1 MKDIDLVS
9 KNLWRKPL
17 RTVLLLVSI
26 FMAFLI
32 FTLLV
37 GFNFA
42 YEKTLETTS
51 LANRLVVSNK
61 INFTQPLP
69 IAYVNRVARVEGVVD
84 YTHQSWMGAYYQDQS
99 RSQFVGFAVDPA
111 SFVRVYADQ
120 LKMPEDQK
128 GAFVSERT
136 GMIVGKQLADQYGWK
151 IGQTVPISSNIFTQA
166 SGRRA
171 WDMKVVGIFEGPNP
185 SDNTR
190 VIYANY
196 DYFNETRS
204 FGRDVIG
211 QIAVLTASPDIND
224 RVAQAIDANFA
235 NSAAE
240 TATVDEKTF
249 SRAFLAQAGDI
260 NFIIGLVVGA
270 AFLAILMIVGNTMVT
285 AVRERT
291 KEIGVMKTLG
301 FSGPR
306 VLRMV
311 LGESLLLSFWGAIAG
326 VVAGAFLM
334 KAVETSA
341 PFGALDLQP
350 TVVVIALAL
359 ALLLG
364 LVTGLIPALGALRM
378 RIVDAMTAR

>member
-1 MKDIDLVS
+1 MRDLDLVS

-17 RTVLLLVSI
+17 RTILLLVSI

-32 FTLLV
+32 FTILV

-42 YEKTLETTS
+42 YERTLETTS

-69 IAYVNRVARVEGVVD
+69 IAYLNRVAQVDGVVD
-84 YTHQSWMGAYYQDQS
+84 YTHQSWMGAYFQDQARS
-99 RSQFVGFAVDPA
+99 RFVGFAVEPE
-111 SFVRVYADQ
+111 SFVRVFADQ
-120 LKMPEDQK
+120 LKMPDDQK
-128 GAFVSERT
+128 KAFISERT
-136 GMIVGKQLADQYGWK
+136 GMIVGKTVADLYGWK
-151 IGQTVPISSNIFTQA
+151 VGQTVPISSDIFSQTN
-166 SGRRA
+166 GRSA
-171 WDMKVVGIFEGPNP
+171 WDMKIVGIFSGPNP
-185 SDNTR
+185 ADNTS

-196 DYFNETRS
+196 AYFNETRT
-204 FGRDVIG
+204 FGRDQIG
-211 QIAVLTASPDIND
+211 QIAVLTASSNLND
-224 RVAQAIDANFA
+224 RVAQAIDAGFA
-235 NSAAE
+235 NSPSE
-240 TATVDEKTF
+240 TSTVDEKSF
-249 SRAFLAQAGDI
+249 SRAFLAQAGDL

-301 FSGPR
+301 FTGPR

-311 LGESLLLSFWGAIAG
+311 LGESVLLALWGAIAG
-326 VVAGAFLM
+326 VLAGAGMM
-334 KAVETSA
+334 KVLEKVA

-350 TVVVIALAL
+350 PVVVIALAL
-359 ALLLG
+359 ALALG
-364 LVTGLIPALGALRM
+364 LVTGLIPAIGALRM

>member
-1 MKDIDLVS
+1 MTDFDLVA

-32 FTLLV
+32 FTILV

-42 YEKTLETTS
+42 YERSLETTS

-69 IAYVNRVARVEGVVD
+69 ISYVNRVARVDGVKD
-84 YTHQSWMGAYYQDQS
+84 YTFQSWMGAYYQDQARS
-99 RSQFVGFAVDPA
+99 RFVGFAVDPE

-120 LKMPEDQK
+120 IKMPDAQK
-128 GAFVSERT
+128 KAFVAERT
-136 GMIVGKQLADQYGWK
+136 GMIIGKTLADLYGWK

-166 SGRRA
+166 NGRSA
-171 WDMKVVGIFEGPNP
+171 WDMKIVGIFSGPNP
-185 SDNTR
+185 ADNTS

-196 DYFNETRS
+196 GYFNETRS
-204 FGRDVIG
+204 FSRDQIG
-211 QIAVLTASPDIND
+211 QIAVLTTSPAIND
-224 RVAQAIDANFA
+224 RVAQAIDGGFA
-235 NSAAE
+235 NSPAE

-301 FSGPR
+301 FTGPR
-306 VLRMV
+306 VLRLV
-311 LGESLLLSFWGAIAG
+311 LAESVLLAIWGAAAGVIAG
-326 VVAGAFLM
+326 AALL
-334 KAVETSA
+334 KAVEKVA

-350 TVVVIALAL
+350 VVAVIALAL
-359 ALLLG
+359 ALTLG
-364 LVTGLIPALGALRM
+364 LVTGVIPAVGALRM

>member
-1 MKDIDLVS
+1 MRDFDLVS

-17 RTVLLLVSI
+17 RTILLLVSI
-26 FMAFLI
+26 FMAFMI

-51 LANRLVVSNK
+51 RANRLVVSNK

-69 IAYVNRVARVEGVVD
+69 IAYVNRVARVEGVSD
-84 YTHQSWMGAYYQDQS
+84 LTHQSWMGAFFQDRARS
-99 RSQFVGFAVDPA
+99 RFVGFAVEPE
-111 SFVRVYADQ
+111 SFLRVYDDQ
-120 LKMPEDQK
+120 VLMPAEQK
-128 GAFVSERT
+128 RAFIAERT
-136 GMIVGKQLADQYGWK
+136 GLIVGKQVAERYGWK
-151 IGQTVPISSNIFTQA
+151 IGQTVPISSDIFTQA
-166 SGRRA
+166 DGRRA
-171 WDMKVVGIFEGPNP
+171 WDMKIVGIFSGPNP
-185 SDNTR
+185 ADNTSA
-190 VIYANY
+190 IYANY

-224 RVAQAIDANFA
+224 RVSQAIDAGFA
-235 NSAAE
+235 NSPAE

-249 SRAFLAQAGDI
+249 SRSFLAQAGDL

-311 LGESLLLSFWGAIAG
+311 LGESLLLAFWGAAAG
-326 VVAGAFLM
+326 VVAGALIM
-334 KAVETSA
+334 KVLEKVS

-350 TVVVIALAL
+350 IVAVLALTLAL
-359 ALLLG
+359 AL
-364 LVTGLIPALGALRM
+364 GLITGAIPAIGALRM
-378 RIVDAMTAR
+378 RIVDAMTSR